1 MIDSNSQFFAIL
13 TAVGEAKQANATAL
27 GTPWTFKDMAVG
39 DANGTDPIPNRTQT
53 KLINEWR
60 RAPVNQVRTDPANPN
75 IIITEQVIPPDVGGR
90 WIREIGLFD
99 ADGDLVAVANCAPS
113 FKPLLA
119 QGTGKTQV
127 IRMNFIVANTAQIVL
142 KIDPAVVLATREYVD
157 SAVIEALAKLD
168 FKHSAV
174 VATTANIAL
183 SGIQTI
189 DGVLLPAD
197 ARVLVKNQAQA
208 KDNGLYV
215 VSSTGVWTRAQDAD
229 TSLEVTPGLFV
240 SIEKGTVN
248 GDSVWQLVTD
258 GPIALGTTPLAF
270 EMAIGRTGI
279 SAGSYANVTVDK
291 YGRVIAGTNPSTLAG
306 HGITDTYTKAEI
318 ESIVAQS
325 SSLPVGS
332 MVAFPRAS
340 VPPGFLEIDGSVQS
354 IAAYPDLAAYLGSTF
369 NKGDEGAGNFRLPE
383 SRGEFLRGW
392 DHGRGVDLGR
402 GVGSYQLDA
411 LQNITGSVA
420 TDGVN
425 ASPIGVFGSQPGSP
439 QVSSPTIDSNTSLLT
454 FDASRVV
461 RTSTETRP
469 RSLAVMWCIKAWG
482 APVNQGNIDVAALV
496 KELAALKSAH
506 PVGAILPFPKAEVPA
521 GYLELNGSV
530 QSIAAY
536 PDLAAYL
543 GTTFNKGDEGAGNFR
558 LPESRGEFLRG
569 WDHGRGVDVGR
580 ALGTWQADEFKSH
593 THPIGNQNT
602 YGSGGSSGPLHNGA
616 KVGELTQPTSPTGG
630 AETRP
635 RNLSVMWCIKAWNA
649 PVNQGNIDVAALV
662 KELAALKSAHPVG
675 AIIPFPKAEV
685 PPGYLELNGSVQS
698 IAAYPDLAVYLGT
711 NFNKG
716 DEGAGNFRLPESRGE
731 FLRGWDHGRG
741 VDVGRLMGSS
751 QADEFRSHTHVNSP
765 AIMLNSTVGTGGNAW
780 SAGNQGQVV
789 ATGAAGGTETRP
801 RNLAVMWCIKA
812 WNAPV
817 NQGNI
822 DIAALAPLAAQA
834 TENNQGTAKIATLTQ
849 LSAGTDDAV
858 IATPKKLRF
867 GFAVSLATNG
877 YIAFPTWLGGLV
889 IQWGYYAGSL
899 DDQSALVQFP
909 MAFPS
914 SCMNVLV
921 TADGVQSGG
930 SVFVGAG
937 AQKDTPGRFRL
948 NGYGT
953 GMPTVGY
960 HWLALGY

>member
-27 GTPWTFKDMAVG
+27 GVPWTFKEMAVG
-39 DANGTDPIPNRTQT
+39 DANGTDPIPSRTQT

-75 IIITEQVIPPDVGGR
+75 IIITEQVIPSDVGGR

-157 SAVIEALAKLD
+157 NAVIEALAKLD
-168 FKHSAV
+168 FKHSAL

-197 ARVLVKNQAQA
+197 ARVLVKNQTQA

-229 TSLEVTPGLFV
+229 SSLEVTPGLFV
-240 SIEKGTVN
+240 SIETGTLN

-258 GPIALGTTPLAF
+258 GPIVLGTTPLVF
-270 EMAIGRTGI
+270 EMATGRTGV

-392 DHGRGVDLGR
+392 DHGRGVDTGR
-402 GVGSYQLDA
+402 ALCTWQADELKSHDHTLEGSINFTYTLNPDGNFKPFKNGA
-411 LQNITGSVA
+411 STYKTGA
-420 TDGVN
+420 TGGN
-425 ASPIGVFGSQPGSP
+425 
-439 QVSSPTIDSNTSLLT
+439 
-454 FDASRVV
+454 
-461 RTSTETRP
+461 ETRP
-469 RSLAVMWCIKAWG
+469 RNLSVMWCIKAWN
-482 APVNQGNIDVAALV
+482 APANQGNIDVAALV

-506 PVGAILPFPKAEVPA
+506 PVGAIIPFPKAEVPP

-569 WDHGRGVDVGR
+569 WDHGRGVDAGR

-649 PVNQGNIDVAALV
+649 PVNQG
-662 KELAALKSAHPVG
+662 
-675 AIIPFPKAEV
+675 
-685 PPGYLELNGSVQS
+685 
-698 IAAYPDLAVYLGT
+698 T
-711 NFNKG
+711 
-716 DEGAGNFRLPESRGE
+716 
-731 FLRGWDHGRG
+731 
-741 VDVGRLMGSS
+741 
-751 QADEFRSHTHVNSP
+751 
-765 AIMLNSTVGTGGNAW
+765 
-780 SAGNQGQVV
+780 
-789 ATGAAGGTETRP
+789 
-801 RNLAVMWCIKA
+801 
-812 WNAPV
+812 
-817 NQGNI
+817 I

-834 TENNQGTAKIATLTQ
+834 TEIKHGTAKVATDAQMLD
-849 LSAGTDDAV
+849 SANDAM
-858 IATPKKLRF
+858 IATPKKLRL
-867 GFAVSLATNG
+867 GFAMSLAANG
-877 YIAFPTWLGGLV
+877 YVAFPSWLGGLV
-889 IQWGYYAGSL
+889 VQWGYVPKP
-899 DDQSALVQFP
+899 SAAAVPVTWP
-909 MAFPS
+909 MAFPNAFGRCS
-914 SCMNVLV
+914 ASFGG
-921 TADGVQSGG
+921 ASAPSGG
-930 SVFVGAG
+930 VSTGAPSREGAIFYSAVG
-937 AQKDTPGRFRL
+937 
-948 NGYGT
+948 GT
-953 GMPTVGY
+953 GYDVSYIAIG
-960 HWLALGY
+960 W

>member
-27 GTPWTFKDMAVG
+27 GTPWTFKEMAVG
-39 DANGTDPIPNRTQT
+39 DANGTDPIPNRAQT

-157 SAVIEALAKLD
+157 NAVIEALAKLD

-197 ARVLVKNQAQA
+197 ARVLVKNQTQA

-258 GPIALGTTPLAF
+258 GPIVLGTTPLAF
-270 EMAIGRTGI
+270 EMATGRTGV

-354 IAAYPDLAAYLGSTF
+354 IAAYPDLAAYLGTTF

-392 DHGRGVDLGR
+392 DHGRGINAGR
-402 GVGSYQLDA
+402 ALGSYELDELKSHA
-411 LQNITGSVA
+411 HEYPFRLGLATAATGGNA
-420 TDGVN
+420 TVPSN
-425 ASPIGVFGSQPGSP
+425 LIAGSP
-439 QVSSPTIDSNTSLLT
+439 STMPPTS
-454 FDASRVV
+454 ASGG
-461 RTSTETRP
+461 TETRP
-469 RSLAVMWCIKAWG
+469 RNLSVMWCIKAWS

-506 PVGAILPFPKAEVPA
+506 PVGAIIPFPKAEVPA

-530 QSIAAY
+530 HSIAAY

-569 WDHGRGVDVGR
+569 WDHGRGVDAGR

-630 AETRP
+630 GETRP

-649 PVNQGNIDVAALV
+649 PI
-662 KELAALKSAHPVG
+662 
-675 AIIPFPKAEV
+675 
-685 PPGYLELNGSVQS
+685 
-698 IAAYPDLAVYLGT
+698 
-711 NFNKG
+711 
-716 DEGAGNFRLPESRGE
+716 
-731 FLRGWDHGRG
+731 
-741 VDVGRLMGSS
+741 
-751 QADEFRSHTHVNSP
+751 
-765 AIMLNSTVGTGGNAW
+765 
-780 SAGNQGQVV
+780 
-789 ATGAAGGTETRP
+789 
-801 RNLAVMWCIKA
+801 
-812 WNAPV
+812 

-822 DIAALAPLAAQA
+822 DIAAVAAQVANAVPKGYCVGFVMSMNAGAPA
-834 TENNQGTAKIATLTQ
+834 TAVDVAPGTACGTGNPVFSVATITGVLQAAGSWTAGSGGNKLDAGTRAANSWYHVFLIRRNEGGEADLLFSVSSSAPVVPAGYELVMRLKGRALRTDGAANIAPFINYGNSTDWKILPSDMT
-849 LSAGTDDAV
+849 LSAVATSSHTVTISVPPGIRVRACFYVSAIGDGPLIYVRSPDAN
-858 IATPKKLRF
+858 A
-867 GFAVSLATNG
+867 AV
-877 YIAFPTWLGGLV
+877 LGVTSG
-889 IQWGYYAGSL
+889 GAYAGGVGL
-899 DDQSALVQFP
+899 DNTSVLNENFASYCEASTNQSAQVVVQVFAWPNYLVQS
-909 MAFPS
+909 AR
-914 SCMNVLV
+914 LL
-921 TADGVQSGG
+921 TAGW
-930 SVFVGAG
+930 
-937 AQKDTPGRFRL
+937 REE
-948 NGYGT
+948 
-953 GMPTVGY
+953 
-960 HWLALGY
+960 